1 MNALRYFLGR
11 GSAIPY
17 IKNASS
23 AFDEGPT
30 LERIIPNIA
39 VPGKYDPATICDV
52 SYPFGVGS
60 FRFGIGFRKMVCVNL
75 ND

>member
-1 MNALRYFLGR
+1 MNALRNFCGR

-30 LERIIPNIA
+30 LERIIPDIA
-39 VPGKYDPATICDV
+39 VPGKYDPATVCDV
-52 SYPFGVGS
+52 SYPFGIGI
-60 FRFGIGFRKMVCVNL
+60 FRCGIGFRKMVGVNL